1 MNGYSAIPASY
12 QNGLYW
18 QYFMKSFE
26 DAMAMQQKKANAY
39 QDSIMANQASGP
51 LKATNQSYVNNA
63 DVEAANAAQAQAA
76 MQTQSVST
84 PVLKEVKD
92 GKVYV
97 VADGKDDG
105 KISGAQKFANF
116 AKGAGN
122 FFKGMF
128 CGKDGKFSLLQ
139 TAKTVGLVALGFAVP
154 AIGIG
159 MLAVGGAM
167 SAYSLGKGIV
177 KANAA
182 KTDAEAETAWQ
193 NIGEGTTGVVM
204 TAVGAKALKT
214 SKAATAAEA
223 LRYKGIKGYGRAVKD
238 VYVDAGKG
246 IKKGYTHVKENGIKS
261 SLRTAKDVSKDYI
274 TSSWEGRFRSTN
286 AKNNAKSR
294 MEAAY
299 DKQVLKHETR
309 ILELEQK
316 IANSKNAKKSAEWRA
331 EITEL
336 RGQIADIIKA
346 KSEIPETPST
356 AFSKTRIKNI
366 NKNINEKNA
375 EIAQIRKDNPTIDSL
390 IQQRADLKRNYPAE
404 VARFDNNNPQVAK
417 LLKLEKDVNTLKNLK
432 QRVQSNPDI
441 NGYRQ
446 NQIDYYTKLEAY
458 AKAQA
463 KKSKGAEKTKWESI
477 QKQAGQRVA
486 EHKQF
491 RYIEQAQENA
501 LRANKEIARVK
512 DLLKKVEDEIKVTK
526 DAEKLTDLNI
536 KKAKYEAEISANKMQ
551 IQTAKNQLRH
561 GYKFENITS
570 YIKENHKPIGYPTM
584 AVASRDIEEVATYDP
599 QDIQAMMYG
608 FSSAAEMEAA
618 LKAEGSQGAQ
628 EALMAAQEYAAAN
641 TQAQAKTT
649 AKSTAQT
656 TSNVT
661 NPYTQYS
668 LYSQMNMTPPMGT
681 GLEFQD
687 VYKSPYAGLI

>member
-139 TAKTVGLVALGFAVP
+139 TAKTVGLAALGIAVP

-167 SAYSLGKGIV
+167 SVYSLGKGIV

-223 LRYKGIKGYGRAVKD
+223 LRYKGIKGYGRALKD

-246 IKKGYTHVKENGIKS
+246 IKQGYTHVKENGITS

-316 IANSKNAKKSAEWRA
+316 IAVSKNPKKSAKWRA

-346 KSEIPETPST
+346 KSEIPEIPST
-356 AFSKTRIKNI
+356 AFSKTRIRNI

-463 KKSKGAEKTKWESI
+463 KKSKGAEKAKWESI
-477 QKQAGQRVA
+477 QKQADQRVA

-641 TQAQAKTT
+641 TQAQAQTAAKT
-649 AKSTAQT
+649 TAQT